1 MTETKLNLDSLMV
14 MFDICEC
21 KNCVSIKKELWIVKR
36 CRNIESWSDDKEMY
50 IMDNN
55 SVTLSGKTCDTAKC
69 QQGHIVLITW
79 DKANV
84 SKNVWHA
91 FIFHDLKQILFLCKY
106 RPPKEKQITIT
117 QVVWLNSCL
126 IICWNI
132 IK

>member
-69 QQGHIVLITW
+69 QQGHTVLITW
-79 DKANV
+79 HKENV
-84 SKNVWHA
+84 SK
-91 FIFHDLKQILFLCKY
+91 K
-106 RPPKEKQITIT
+106 
-117 QVVWLNSCL
+117 CL
-126 IICWNI
+126 TRIYFSQSRANFVHMYSVSQLQ
-132 IK
+132 